1 MVPIK
6 SIKADYGL
14 NVPTSRSEI
23 TPELLEKLTKH
34 IHLAKNYAIVA
45 LVNKVKLWELAA
57 SSGSVKNDRN
67 GLVVAAKGS
76 GKDVVASVI
85 VLLAKANGEL
95 PGKIGDK
102 VCIARTD
109 LELGLHINGVSSIS
123 VEGFRN
129 YIASDDALCKSVVNR
144 TALADTEYIYLLEFK
159 IVGFN
164 SIKAIIDTEASS
176 VNDDPFVI
184 LNNEK

>member
-6 SIKADYGL
+6 SINANYGI
-14 NVPTSRSEI
+14 NVPTSRNEI

-34 IHLAKNYAIVA
+34 IHLSKNYAIVA

-57 SSGSVKNDRN
+57 SYGVMGVKAN
-67 GLVVAAKGS
+67 
-76 GKDVVASVI
+76 KDVVASVI

-95 PGKIGDK
+95 PGKIGNK

-109 LELGLHINGVSSIS
+109 LELGLHLNGISSIS

-129 YIASDDALCKSVVNR
+129 YIGSDDALCKSVVNR

-159 IVGFN
+159 IIGFN

-184 LNNEK
+184 LKDAK

>member
-6 SIKADYGL
+6 SINANYGI
-14 NVPTSRSEI
+14 NVPTNRNEI

-57 SSGSVKNDRN
+57 SSGVVKGN
-67 GLVVAAKGS
+67 
-76 GKDVVASVI
+76 GKDVVSSVI

-109 LELGLHINGVSSIS
+109 LELGLHINGISAIS

-159 IVGFN
+159 IIGFN
-164 SIKAIIDTEASS
+164 SIKAIIDTEANS

-184 LNNEK
+184 LKDAK

>member
-6 SIKADYGL
+6 SINANYGI
-14 NVPTSRSEI
+14 NVPTNRNEI

-45 LVNKVKLWELAA
+45 LLNKVKLWDLAA
-57 SSGSVKNDRN
+57 SSG
-67 GLVVAAKGS
+67 VVNAKGG
-76 GKDVVASVI
+76 GKDVVSSVI

-109 LELGLHINGVSSIS
+109 LELGLHINGISAIS

-129 YIASDDALCKSVVNR
+129 YIASDDALCKSVVSR
-144 TALADTEYIYLLEFK
+144 TAFADTEYIYLLEFK
-159 IVGFN
+159 IIGFN
-164 SIKAIIDTEASS
+164 SIKAIIDTEANS

-184 LNNEK
+184 LKDAR